1 MQKLLT
7 FQNLTADKNAE
18 YDDAKSEI
26 AKRYED
32 TRKIESLLNKLSD
45 YIKFGK
51 NELGENKES
60 YF

>member
-1 MQKLLT
+1 MPT
-7 FQNLTADKNAE
+7 PQNTD

-32 TRKIESLLNKLSD
+32 TRKVEVLLNKLND

-51 NELGENKES
+51 SEIGDDKETVLS
-60 YF
+60 LPQI